1 MMETVAKAAAA
12 TDSRVVTR
20 GVVEVVGG
28 CRWRR
33 LVDVEEVGGGV

>member
-1 MMETVAKAAAA
+1 MEVVAKAAGA
-12 TDSRVVTR
+12 TDSRVLTR
-20 GVVEVVGG
+20 GVEDVVGG